1 MLFFLSIF
9 PHSSHN
15 YLIQPILFQGSIPF
29 CRSRQVLQGFLVF
42 GEGDHPV
49 TVLVD
54 CFRLA
59 IWFGAISISW
69 KVTTDHWPLT
79 TLNIVLQI
87 FTKFS
92 HGWNEALQFRNLSAL
107 YKNLPKLRTLF
118 SARPLCKWK
127 WKLFLKRW
135 PKNSFVTLWSF
146 FLLQMANPND
156 WHRYY
161 HHTSLSRWTSQ
172 AVLPCVPQIL
182 HGWWNHRH
190 SCEILNTLHFQNL
203 TCPIPLWSPEAPP
216 GCDQICQ

>member
-1 MLFFLSIF
+1 MGSSFVIGLQRRRKTSIVIFLSIF
-9 PHSSHN
+9 AHSSHN
-15 YLIQPILFQGSIPF
+15 YLIQPIFFQRSIPF

-107 YKNLPKLRTLF
+107 YQNLPLVELQLQWDAHSAKWMSNIFRHIF
-118 SARPLCKWK
+118 SFW
-127 WKLFLKRW
+127 
-135 PKNSFVTLWSF
+135 
-146 FLLQMANPND
+146 
-156 WHRYY
+156 
-161 HHTSLSRWTSQ
+161 
-172 AVLPCVPQIL
+172 
-182 HGWWNHRH
+182 
-190 SCEILNTLHFQNL
+190 
-203 TCPIPLWSPEAPP
+203 
-216 GCDQICQ
+216 